1 MMDFGIDLIEST
13 TMGLYHGYTFHDLRS
28 NKYFTVI
35 TRSSAVNTFINRFVN
50 YPEVVTEQV
59 FRISNYMGHDLI
71 EILKDEY
78 LLNLLATQWIE
89 NFNFCDPLF
98 YEY

>member
-1 MMDFGIDLIEST
+1 MMDFGIELIGST
-13 TMGLYHGYTFHDLRS
+13 TMGLDHGYTFHDLRS